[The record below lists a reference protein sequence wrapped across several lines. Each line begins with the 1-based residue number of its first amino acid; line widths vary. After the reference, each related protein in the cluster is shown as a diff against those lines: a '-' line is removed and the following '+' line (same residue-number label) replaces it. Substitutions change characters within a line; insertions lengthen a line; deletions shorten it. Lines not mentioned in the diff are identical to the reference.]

1 MKDTFFSSIVV
12 GLGLGIDVTASYHFP
27 IGAKFFVTTKRL
39 AKRLRQSIYFCWR
52 KTKRDGLKLFFILLS
67 IFGQYN
73 ISFRDFSLCV
83 LILLVAV
90 T

>member
-27 IGAKFFVTTKRL
+27 IGAKFFVTTKASRKTSASKHL
-39 AKRLRQSIYFCWR
+39 FLLE

-67 IFGQYN
+67 IFGQCN

>member
-27 IGAKFFVTTKRL
+27 IGAKFFVTTKASRKTSASKHL
-39 AKRLRQSIYFCWR
+39 FLLE